1 MIYRVNK
8 VVVINTII
16 PDLDRIIE
24 IAINEDLSLGDITTQ
39 SLDLKSEN
47 IKCLMISKDSGIL
60 CGNFVAKE
68 VFKKIDNTI
77 KYEEKLQDGDCLQE
91 GSIISEIYGNK
102 NSILSAERI
111 ALNFMQRMSGVATL
125 TNEYVNLVDTISIS
139 DTRKTIPG
147 WRNLDKYS
155 VKCGGGFNHRRN
167 LGDGVLIKDNHIE
180 AARKQNIS
188 IKDLIH
194 LSRINAPH
202 TIKIEIEVDNFE
214 LLDEV
219 IQSDA
224 DIIMLDNMTDE
235 EIIKSIDRIKGKKLV
250 EVSGNVDKKRLVN
263 LNKISGIDIISVGKL
278 THSAKALDI
287 SLNFT

>member
-1 MIYRVNK
+1 MIYRVKK
-8 VVVINTII
+8 VVDINTII

-125 TNEYVNLVDTISIS
+125 TNEYVTLVDTISIS

-202 TIKIEIEVDNFE
+202 TIKIEIEVDNFD

-219 IQSDA
+219 IESDA

-235 EIIKSIDRIKGKKLV
+235 QIIKSINRIKGKKLV
-250 EVSGNVDKKRLVN
+250 EVSGNVDKNRLVN